1 MRHWTIPALAGG
13 LITVAG
19 GAWADTP
26 GPGDYYGHM
35 MGGYGFGYGPGF
47 FGVGM
52 MILFW
57 AILIGAAVLVAR
69 WLMERDRK
77 PTSSA
82 LDILKERLARGE
94 IEPAEYETRKKALES

>member
-1 MRHWTIPALAGG
+1 MRHSDVPALTGI
-13 LITVAG
+13 LIAAASEG
-19 GAWADTP
+19 WADTA

-57 AILIGAAVLVAR
+57 AIVIGAAVLVVR
-69 WLMERDRK
+69 WLMERDR
-77 PTSSA
+77 TSRNSA

-94 IEPAEYETRKKALES
+94 IDPEEYEARKKALES

>member
-1 MRHWTIPALAGG
+1 MKVSIILVSSGALIAMAG
-13 LITVAG
+13 A
-19 GAWADTP
+19 AWADTP

-35 MGGYGFGYGPGF
+35 MGDYGYGPGF

-57 AILIGAAVLVAR
+57 AILIGAAVLIAR
-69 WLMERDRK
+69 WLMDRDRNRGN
-77 PTSSA
+77 SA

-94 IEPAEYETRKKALES
+94 IDPAEYDQRRKALES